1 MSMRIIR
8 VKNYEELSRAAANII
23 SAQVILKPDCVLG
36 LATGSSP
43 IGTYQQ
49 LIKWYQKGDLD
60 FSQVTSVNLDE
71 YVGLAPDH
79 DQSYHYFMHQN
90 LFDSINIRPDRI
102 NLPDGCA
109 KDMAAECRRY
119 DALLRTLGVDLQ
131 LLGLGNNGHIGF
143 NEPDAEFSKGTHV
156 VTLTESTLEANKRFF
171 ASIDDVPKTAI
182 SMGTYDIMQAKR
194 VLMVASG
201 KAKAEAVKA
210 AFFGPITPQMPAS
223 ILQFHKDF
231 TLVADEDALSLL

>member
-1 MSMRIIR
+1 MRVI
-8 VKNYEELSRAAANII
+8 KTKDYKELSRAAANII
-23 SAQVILKPDCVLG
+23 SAQILLKPDCVLG

-43 IGTYQQ
+43 VGAYQQ
-49 LIKWYQKGDLD
+49 LIEWYKKGDLD
-60 FSQVTSVNLDE
+60 FSQVTTVNLDE
-71 YVGLAPDH
+71 YVGLKRDH
-79 DQSYHYFMHQN
+79 DQSYYYFMHHN
-90 LFDSINIRPDRI
+90 LFDSVNLRPGAT

-109 KDMAAECRRY
+109 ADMAAECVRY
-119 DALLRTLGVDLQ
+119 DTLLRSLGVDLQ

-143 NEPDAEFSKGTHV
+143 NEPDEEFSKGTHV

-201 KAKAEAVKA
+201 KAKAQAVKA
-210 AFFGPITPQMPAS
+210 MLTGPITPKMPAS
-223 ILQFHKDF
+223 ILQFHRDF
-231 TLVADEDALSLL
+231 TLVADEEALSLL

>member
-1 MSMRIIR
+1 MRVIKAKDYR
-8 VKNYEELSRAAANII
+8 EMSRAAANII
-23 SAQVILKPDCVLG
+23 SAQILLKPDCVLG

-43 IGTYQQ
+43 VGTYEQ
-49 LIKWYQKGDLD
+49 LIEWYKKGDLD
-60 FSQVTSVNLDE
+60 FSLVTTVDLDE

-79 DQSYHYFMHQN
+79 DQSYYYFMHHN
-90 LFDSINIRPDRI
+90 LFDSVNLRPGST

-109 KDMAAECRRY
+109 ADMDAECIRY
-119 DALLRTLGVDLQ
+119 DTLLRTLGVDLQ

-143 NEPDAEFSKGTHV
+143 NEPDKEFSKGTHI

-194 VLMVASG
+194 ILMVASG

-210 AFFGPITPQMPAS
+210 MLTGPITPQMPAS
-223 ILQFHKDF
+223 ILQFHRNF
-231 TLVADEDALSLL
+231 TLVADEEALSLL

>member
-1 MSMRIIR
+1 MRIIKVKDYAQMSR
-8 VKNYEELSRAAANII
+8 VAANII

-43 IGTYQQ
+43 IGAYKQ
-49 LIKWYQKGDLD
+49 LIEWYQKGDLD
-60 FSQVTSVNLDE
+60 FSRVTSVNLDE
-71 YVGLAPDH
+71 YVGLTPDH

-90 LFDSINIRPDRI
+90 FFDSINIDSGHI
-102 NLPDGCA
+102 NIPDGCA
-109 KDMAAECRRY
+109 ADMAAECVRY
-119 DALLRTLGVDLQ
+119 DTLLRKLGVDLQ

-143 NEPDAEFSKGTHV
+143 NEPDKEFSKGTHV
-156 VTLTESTLEANKRFF
+156 VTLTDSTRQANKRFF

-194 VLMVASG
+194 VLVIASG

-210 AFFGPITPQMPAS
+210 ALTGPVTPEMPAS
-223 ILQFHKDF
+223 ILQFHRDV
-231 TLVADEDALSLL
+231 TLVADEEAMSLL

>member
-1 MSMRIIR
+1 MRVIKTKDYKEMSRT
-8 VKNYEELSRAAANII
+8 AANII
-23 SAQVILKPDCVLG
+23 SAQILLKPDCVLG

-43 IGTYQQ
+43 VGAYQQ
-49 LIKWYQKGDLD
+49 LIEWYKKGDLD
-60 FSQVTSVNLDE
+60 FSQVTTVNLDE
-71 YVGLAPDH
+71 YVGLKRDH
-79 DQSYHYFMHQN
+79 DQSYYYFMHHN
-90 LFDSINIRPDRI
+90 LFDSVNLRPGVT

-109 KDMAAECRRY
+109 ADMAAECVRY
-119 DALLRTLGVDLQ
+119 DTLLRSLGVDLQ

-143 NEPDAEFSKGTHV
+143 NEPDEEFSKGTHV

-201 KAKAEAVKA
+201 KAKAQAVKA
-210 AFFGPITPQMPAS
+210 MLTGPITPKMPAS
-223 ILQFHKDF
+223 ILQFHRDF
-231 TLVADEDALSLL
+231 TLVADEEALSLL

>member
-1 MSMRIIR
+1 MRVIKAKDYR
-8 VKNYEELSRAAANII
+8 EMSRAAANII
-23 SAQVILKPDCVLG
+23 SAQILLKPDCVLG

-43 IGTYQQ
+43 VGTYEQ
-49 LIKWYQKGDLD
+49 LIEWYKKGDLD
-60 FSQVTSVNLDE
+60 FSQVTTVNLDE

-79 DQSYHYFMHQN
+79 DQSYYYFMHHN
-90 LFDSINIRPDRI
+90 LFDSVNLRPGST

-109 KDMAAECRRY
+109 ADMDAECIRY
-119 DALLRTLGVDLQ
+119 DTLLRTLGVDLQ

-143 NEPDAEFSKGTHV
+143 NEPDKEFSKGTHI

-194 VLMVASG
+194 ILMVASG

-210 AFFGPITPQMPAS
+210 MLTGPITPQMPAS
-223 ILQFHKDF
+223 ILQFHRTF
-231 TLVADEDALSLL
+231 TVVADEEALSLL